1 MLAANPTLAKIMN
14 YYKLLSGSSA
24 VRLVHEIRNIEN
36 LRGQYAG
43 IVKHKTG
50 AVDEKPVAELDM
62 LYVYFK
68 KSITHRCKYTV
79 YLN

>member
-1 MLAANPTLAKIMN
+1 MAGDSYTEPVAEAVVSTAAPTL
-14 YYKLLSGSSA
+14 L
-24 VRLVHEIRNIEN
+24 VREIRNIEN